1 MFQSNTPLAGIGR
14 FQLKAW
20 NCSPKNKLRAFI
32 VADECSKGRRMS
44 VLILD
49 NLSYS
54 IAGRLLLDRA
64 SLMVDPGRRI
74 GLIGRNGAGKSTLLK
89 LIGGALQPD
98 GGTIRLGN
106 RVRMGYV
113 AQEAPAGVITPLE
126 VVLTADAERTA
137 LLAALEDPAM
147 APERLGEIHD
157 RLMTIGAE
165 AAPSRA
171 ASILSGLG
179 FSTEWQSRPMSSFSG
194 GWRMRVAL
202 AAVLFSEPDL
212 LLLDEPTN
220 HLDLEATLWL
230 EGYLQKFPGAVLL
243 VSHDR
248 QLLDRAVEAIVH
260 LDGGRLTLTPGGFAE
275 FIRIKTER
283 ALQQSRAAEKVAEQ
297 RAHMQKFVDRFRA
310 KASKAKQA
318 QSRIKALERMPQ
330 IDAVVEDKATHFSF
344 PSAEP
349 VAPPMLSLDG
359 VDIGYDGKPILAG
372 VSLRLDMED
381 RIALLGTNGNG
392 KSTLAKLLAGRL
404 APLRGREF
412 RTGNLRV
419 GYFAQHQEDDL
430 VMDDTP
436 YDHLSR
442 TLPKATPPQVRAQ
455 AARFGLDAD
464 RVNTK
469 VGAMSGGEKARLLL
483 ALATRDAP
491 HLLILDEPTNHLD
504 IDARDALVKALA
516 EFEGAVVLISH
527 DPYLVDLVADRLLLV
542 AGGKVTALE
551 GDLAGYALSVTEGS
565 SSSGGGGRENA
576 RKAERNDSNGNN
588 KAARAEA
595 RSKMAPLRQAAK
607 AAEQKLTKLAAEQ
620 AQLET
625 RLTDPG
631 IYTPA
636 KAKDLADINKRIAAI
651 KRETETAEQA
661 WLMAEAALEEAG

>member
-1 MFQSNTPLAGIGR
+1 MS
-14 FQLKAW
+14 
-20 NCSPKNKLRAFI
+20 
-32 VADECSKGRRMS
+32 DMS
-44 VLILD
+44 VLTLE

-54 IAGRLLLDRA
+54 IAGRDLLRQA

-89 LIGGALQPD
+89 LIAGQIKPD
-98 GGTIRLGN
+98 GGAVKLGQ

-113 AQEAPAGVITPLE
+113 AQEAPGGDITPLE
-126 VVLTADAERTA
+126 VVLRADVERTA
-137 LLAALEDPAM
+137 LLVEAEDESLP
-147 APERLGEIHD
+147 PERVAEVHD
-157 RLMTIGAE
+157 RLLTIGAD

-171 ASILSGLG
+171 AAILSGLG
-179 FSTEWQSRPMSSFSG
+179 FNTEWQARPMSSYSG

-202 AAVLFSEPDL
+202 AAVLFSAPDL

-230 EGYLQKFPGAVLL
+230 EQYLQKFGGAILL

-248 QLLDRAVEAIVH
+248 QLLDRAVEAIAH
-260 LDGGRLTLTPGGFAE
+260 LDNGKLTLTPGGFAE
-275 FIRIKTER
+275 FIRIKTEK
-283 ALQQSRAAEKVAEQ
+283 ALQQNRAVEKAAEA

-310 KASKAKQA
+310 QASKARQA

-330 IDAVVEDKATHFSF
+330 LESVVEDHATRFSF
-344 PSAEP
+344 PEP
-349 VAPPMLSLDG
+349 NKLAPPMLSLDE
-359 VDIGYDGKPILAG
+359 VAIGYEGKTVLNN

-381 RIALLGTNGNG
+381 RVALLGTNGNG

-404 APLRGREF
+404 APMHGRQF

-430 VMDDTP
+430 VMHETP
-436 YDHLSR
+436 YEHLAR
-442 TLPKATPPQVRAQ
+442 ALPKATPPQVRAQ

-469 VGAMSGGEKARLLL
+469 VSAMSGGEKARLLL

-527 DPYLVDLVADRLLLV
+527 DPYLVELIADRLLLV
-542 AGGKVTALE
+542 ANGTVRALE
-551 GDLAGYALSVTEGS
+551 EDLQGYAAGITEGS
-565 SSSGGGGRENA
+565 GSSGGGSRDNGKRSNKQE
-576 RKAERNDSNGNN
+576 KAQT
-588 KAARAEA
+588 
-595 RSKMAPLRQAAK
+595 RSRTAPLRQAVK
-607 AAEQKLTKLAAEQ
+607 DAELRLAKLAAEK
-620 AQLET
+620 ALLEAK
-625 RLTDPG
+625 LTEPG
-631 IYTPA
+631 IYA
-636 KAKDLADINKRIAAI
+636 AGKSGDLAYVNKRIATI
-651 KRETETAEQA
+651 TRETALAEQD
-661 WLMAEAALEEAG
+661 WLNAEAALEAVV

>member
-1 MFQSNTPLAGIGR
+1 
-14 FQLKAW
+14 
-20 NCSPKNKLRAFI
+20 
-32 VADECSKGRRMS
+32 MS

-49 NLSYS
+49 SVSYS
-54 IAGRLLLDRA
+54 IAGRNLLDHA

-89 LIGGALQPD
+89 LIAGELQAD
-98 GGTIRLGN
+98 GGSIRRGARTRL
-106 RVRMGYV
+106 GYV
-113 AQEAPAGVITPLE
+113 AQEAPGGAATPLQ
-126 VVLTADAERTA
+126 VVLLADVERTE
-137 LLAALEDPAM
+137 LLAAADSAETSHD
-147 APERLGEIHD
+147 RLAEIHD
-157 RLMTIGAE
+157 RLLTIEAE
-165 AAPSRA
+165 AAPARA
-171 ASILSGLG
+171 AAILSGLG
-179 FSTEWQSRPMSSFSG
+179 FATEAQGRPMASFSG

-202 AAVLFSEPDL
+202 AAVLFSAPDL

-230 EGYLQKFPGAVLL
+230 ETYLSKFPGAVLL

-248 QLLDRAVEAIVH
+248 QLLDRAVEAIAH
-260 LDGGRLTLTPGGFAE
+260 LDGGKLTLTPGGFAE

-283 ALQQSRAAEKVAEQ
+283 ALQQGRAAEKAAEQ
-297 RAHMQKFVDRFRA
+297 RAHMQSFVDRFRA
-310 KASKAKQA
+310 KASKARQA

-330 IDAVVEDKATHFSF
+330 IESVVEDKATRFSF
-344 PSAEP
+344 PEP
-349 VAPPMLSLDG
+349 NKLAPPMLSLDN
-359 VDIGYDGKPILAG
+359 VDIGYDGKAVLTG

-404 APLRGREF
+404 APLKGRQF

-419 GYFAQHQEDDL
+419 GYFAQHQEEDL
-430 VMDDTP
+430 VMTETP
-436 YDHLSR
+436 YEHLSR
-442 TLPKATPPQVRAQ
+442 ALPKATPPQVRAQ

-516 EFEGAVVLISH
+516 EFEGAVLLISH

-551 GDLAGYALSVTEGS
+551 GDLESYAASVTERPTQNDR
-565 SSSGGGGRENA
+565 GGENS
-576 RKAERNDSNGNN
+576 RKAN
-588 KAARAEA
+588 KKDRAEA
-595 RSKMAPLRQAAK
+595 RSKTAPLRQAVKDAELRVNK
-607 AAEQKLTKLAAEQ
+607 LNAERKLLEQKLA
-620 AQLET
+620 
-625 RLTDPG
+625 DPG
-631 IYTPA
+631 IYTQA
-636 KAKDLADINKRIAAI
+636 KAKDLTYINQRIAAI
-651 KRETETAEQA
+651 KREMDAAERD
-661 WLMAEAALEEAG
+661 WLAAEAALEEAV